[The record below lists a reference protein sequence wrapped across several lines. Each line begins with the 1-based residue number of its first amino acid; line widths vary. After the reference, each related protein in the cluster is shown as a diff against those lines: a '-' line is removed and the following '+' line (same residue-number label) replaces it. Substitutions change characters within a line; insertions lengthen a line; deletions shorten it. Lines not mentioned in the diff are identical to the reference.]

1 MRVLVNNTCIKDTCK
16 TIVVTTPCNLI
27 ANFTSVGIMDT
38 LNNLAVA
45 FTNTSMGFAAGD
57 SIRWTFGDGS
67 APSFDVN
74 PVHIFPHS
82 SYYVVCLRVVRNNP
96 GAAPCVGE
104 LCRAVYVAGSVNC
117 DTVRVSYTYRRDTYM
132 PNRVYFYGASNQMM
146 QSQTWTIR
154 KLGDSNR
161 VVIGQYNPMHMF
173 NETGTYEVCLS
184 AVTVGNCL
192 KEYCDTITI
201 NSVAQQCILTPV
213 PNPATT
219 QVSVQAV
226 LSSPNTIYAFIYNA
240 QNVLVSQRI
249 LSGYAGT
256 NNVTFN
262 VSNLVSGYYTIRLYH
277 SGQMCLSRFMKL

>member
-1 MRVLVNNTCIKDTCK
+1 
-16 TIVVTTPCNLI
+16 
-27 ANFTSVGIMDT
+27 
-38 LNNLAVA
+38 
-45 FTNTSMGFAAGD
+45 MGFAAGD

-82 SYYVVCLRVVRNNP
+82 SYYIVCLRVVRNNP

-117 DTVRVSYTYRRDTYM
+117 DTVQVSYTYRRDTYM

-161 VVIGQYNPMHMF
+161 VVIGQYNPVHMF

-192 KEYCDTITI
+192 KE
-201 NSVAQQCILTPV
+201 
-213 PNPATT
+213 
-219 QVSVQAV
+219 
-226 LSSPNTIYAFIYNA
+226 
-240 QNVLVSQRI
+240 
-249 LSGYAGT
+249 
-256 NNVTFN
+256 
-262 VSNLVSGYYTIRLYH
+262 
-277 SGQMCLSRFMKL
+277 